1 MKGQSAIEYL
11 MSYGWMLLIVAI
23 VGGAIYST
31 VGERCTSTTTGF
43 SSSDV
48 QIQDFGTTGSGELKF
63 KIRNSEP
70 ELIEINN
77 ISVSSETSG
86 QTASSS
92 DLVRIPALDSETADI
107 SQVFFQEANGCNT
120 IEVEITYNKEDIEN
134 QIVTGQFT
142 GTIKMGAS
150 SPPAQPTSISINS

>member
-11 MSYGWMLLIVAI
+11 MSYGWMLLVVAI

-31 VGERCTSTTTGF
+31 VGERCVSTTTGF

-63 KIRNSEP
+63 DIRNPEP
-70 ELIEINN
+70 EIIEITN

-86 QTASSS
+86 QTASSGE
-92 DLVRIPALDSETADI
+92 LVRIPALDSETADV
-107 SQVFFQEANGCNT
+107 SEVFFQEANGCNT
-120 IEVEITYNKEDIEN
+120 IEVEITYDREGIKN

-142 GTIKMGAS
+142 STIKMGAS
-150 SPPAQPTSISINS
+150 SPPSDPTSISINS